1 MPRAAAAPKGYRYKK
16 PKRIAPT
23 IPSAPPL
30 DKQADGEILTGFI
43 GDQPASDL
51 EERFANALRKLG
63 AQFQF
68 RVQIMPGE
76 NPYFLSGRGRN
87 QTGAVEIDFLI
98 QQNGIIFPVQIDGEY
113 SHKTA
118 EQLERDKVQDQRLN
132 DSFRQYGAFPVKR
145 IRWDEIQNPEQA
157 DELAGEIMI

>member
-1 MPRAAAAPKGYRYKK
+1 MAKAAPGFRYKK
-16 PKRIAPT
+16 MRTPKPEILPVE
-23 IPSAPPL
+23 PL
-30 DKQADGEILTGFI
+30 EKQADGEILTGFI

-51 EERFANALRKLG
+51 EERFANALGKLG
-63 AQFQF
+63 AQYEF

-76 NPYFLSGRGRN
+76 NPYFLNGRGRN

-98 QQNGIIFPVQIDGEY
+98 QQNGIMFPVQIDGEY

-118 EQLERDKVQDQRLN
+118 EQLERDKLQDQRLN